1 MDSREGSFGRGI
13 GVEEVTRRE
22 EGEGARGEGEE
33 NERAA
38 VVFVRCGGGLARG
51 DASGVF
57 LW

>member
-1 MDSREGSFGRGI
+1 MGD
-13 GVEEVTRRE
+13 
-22 EGEGARGEGEE
+22 EE

-38 VVFVRCGGGLARG
+38 VVFVGCGGGLARG